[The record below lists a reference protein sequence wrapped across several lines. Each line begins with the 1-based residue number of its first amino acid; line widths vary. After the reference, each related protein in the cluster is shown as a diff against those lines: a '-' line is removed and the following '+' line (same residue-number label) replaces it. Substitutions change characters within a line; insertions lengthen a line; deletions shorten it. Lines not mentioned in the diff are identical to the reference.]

1 MMLKR
6 DGPRKGKG
14 SMADLY
20 HPGETQQVSK
30 GFTRDGEVMEYV
42 KQKCNTAYLMEKLL

>member
-30 GFTRDGEVMEYV
+30 GFTRDGEVMKYV
-42 KQKCNTAYLMEKLL
+42 NSAKRKSAILLT